1 MLNDKNTAGM
11 LGDGMARDFQPGGLI
26 SPKPKPSAL
35 QGNLAFEYESA
46 KFTAQNV
53 LGLEALS
60 GRIPPIQQHSHHKID
75 ELMADVQEDRGNAV
89 SSDGEDSVS
98 GDELSPTKL
107 GLPAGPRH
115 AAPGS
120 VATTP
125 FFEAGPRG
133 SRDSELKSGST
144 I

>member
-11 LGDGMARDFQPGGLI
+11 LRDGMARDFQPGGLI

-53 LGLEALS
+53 LGLEGLS
-60 GRIPPIQQHSHHKID
+60 GRIPPIQQHFHHKID
-75 ELMADVQEDRGNAV
+75 ELMTDVQEDRGNAV

-98 GDELSPTKL
+98 GGELFPTKL
-107 GLPAGPRH
+107 GLPAG
-115 AAPGS
+115 S
-120 VATTP
+120 
-125 FFEAGPRG
+125 
-133 SRDSELKSGST
+133 K
-144 I
+144 